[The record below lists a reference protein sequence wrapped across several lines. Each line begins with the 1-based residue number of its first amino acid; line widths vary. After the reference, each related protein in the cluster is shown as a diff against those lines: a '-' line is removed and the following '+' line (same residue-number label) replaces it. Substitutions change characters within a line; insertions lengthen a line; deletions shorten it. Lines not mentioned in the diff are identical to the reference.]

1 MHTAAPEAPRAEAP
15 VFKPEPCFSYER
27 YSSSLFRPDPFPSLY
42 VIARRDV
49 TVSAVINGM
58 CGRFEIAPSIARALA
73 AELIA
78 AADAAE
84 QQREA
89 A

>member
-1 MHTAAPEAPRAEAP
+1 MSTQDEAPKFEHLRRSP
-15 VFKPEPCFSYER
+15 YER
-27 YSSSLFRPDPFPSLY
+27 YSSNLFQPDPFPSLY
-42 VIARRDV
+42 VTASSRAV
-49 TVSAVINGM
+49 TVSAVINGL
-58 CGRFEIAPSIARALA
+58 CGRFEITPAVASALA

>member
-1 MHTAAPEAPRAEAP
+1 MTAESEAPKFEHLRRSP
-15 VFKPEPCFSYER
+15 YER
-27 YSSSLFRPDPFPSLY
+27 YSSSLFQPDPFPSLY
-42 VIARRDV
+42 VTASRAV
-49 TVSAVINGM
+49 TVSAVINGL
-58 CGRFEIAPSIARALA
+58 CGRFEITPAIARALA